1 MPSRGPE
8 SATFLYALARRIA
21 IRLVVL
27 VPVQRRA
34 RVLWLVRGGSDAEV
48 EGLEGLGQAVLRA
61 GDEVLRD
68 WTAARTSEYTDDKRM
83 AVAVVCA
90 PDGDIAGVL
99 VGQKDSTYG
108 WSRSEQAL
116 LEFTADFY
124 AQELTR
130 CVSRPRPSRA
140 MDVEPGWRRAEA
152 DDLESGMRLAADKG
166 ELFLLYQP
174 EVDLNTGEVVAV
186 EALTRWLHPQ
196 RGELGPDSFIALAE
210 QSELIQVLGAWLIEE
225 SFRDFGSWQQ
235 ALHDAAVA
243 LRVNVSPAQLSRPG
257 VPEQFAAALRRHGLR
272 GEQIC
277 VELTENLEV
286 LDVPSVA
293 RALEEL
299 RKLGI
304 KAAIDDLGSGYSGLS
319 RLRTFEVDFVK
330 LDRGLVQG
338 IDRDPRARAIVR
350 GVVATATELGMSVIA
365 EGVEDQADAETLRAL
380 GCHSAQGHYFAR
392 PMSGSDA
399 LAYLAE
405 HGRRKDV

>member
-1 MPSRGPE
+1 
-8 SATFLYALARRIA
+8 
-21 IRLVVL
+21 
-27 VPVQRRA
+27 
-34 RVLWLVRGGSDAEV
+34 
-48 EGLEGLGQAVLRA
+48 
-61 GDEVLRD
+61 
-68 WTAARTSEYTDDKRM
+68 
-83 AVAVVCA
+83 
-90 PDGDIAGVL
+90 
-99 VGQKDSTYG
+99 
-108 WSRSEQAL
+108 
-116 LEFTADFY
+116 
-124 AQELTR
+124 
-130 CVSRPRPSRA
+130 

-174 EVDLNTGEVVAV
+174 EVDLNRGEVVAV

-235 ALHDAAVA
+235 TLGDAVVA

-272 GEQIC
+272 GEQVC

-286 LDVPSVA
+286 LDVAAVA
-293 RALEEL
+293 RALDEL

-304 KAAIDDLGSGYSGLS
+304 KTAIDDLGSGYSGLS
-319 RLRTFEVDFVK
+319 RLRTFDVDFVK

-338 IDRDPRARAIVR
+338 IDGDPRARAIVR
-350 GVVATATELGMSVIA
+350 GVVATAAELGMGVIA
-365 EGVEDQADAETLRAL
+365 EGVESEADADTLRAL

-392 PMSGSDA
+392 PMNGADT
-399 LAYLAE
+399 LAYLGE
-405 HGRRKDV
+405 HGRRSGG